1 MNDKGTINIKSFPPS
16 QEVPNSGQTF
26 TFERIISHRR
36 GTGKRK
42 GRLDVA
48 VKWKDYE
55 EPTWEP
61 MEVIKQDDPITLAQ
75 YARQKGLLNSQNWR
89 WARAYLQQNEM
100 EPNDI
105 DEEEIGVASSQDDDN
120 DIVED
125 ASSEGESSDSSIY
138 MPKRKIYRKKH
149 KRKYIYKDFVFY
161 INDKGPSSVKLAKA
175 FHAEVIQQ
183 TKDVDARGSDASAFM
198 PPPQNMVQVLKL
210 KNFKIKKAWIASCGK
225 EITTLIENDTFGFED
240 PPSGTKVIPVM
251 EDLRVKILED
261 GMLDKLK
268 VRIVVRGDLQ
278 KKLLEDI
285 NNWSPTAS
293 HRSLKLFLANACKY
307 KCRVRQ
313 LDFIGAYLQAL
324 MQTDVWIILPSYY
337 ASLFPKYKEYF
348 GRPLKLKKSMYGQN
362 VSGKNWYDELH
373 QYLTS
378 VGFIPSPS
386 CPSMYV
392 RRNKDGSMIKLLNY
406 VDDMLYFCTNEEE
419 LKKFELD
426 LAQRFR
432 LELKGQASWYL
443 SVRIQQ
449 DKNFDI
455 TIDQNRYVQSILR
468 RFLDTARV
476 PETQRHFF
484 TPLPADFKASR
495 KDLAPTEEE
504 SKEIQ
509 RQYNIDYPAC
519 VGCLI
524 YLSYT
529 RTDILYAVNKLAKF
543 NRQPG
548 RFHMDSIVHLLR
560 YIRDSPSFGIKY
572 YSDYEQS
579 PVHKMLKQNGIN
591 TNRELVTFSD
601 SSWQDDPDNSKSTG
615 CYLNIYRGGLIDH
628 SSNMPDP
635 VALSSAEAEYNE
647 GCLACMGTAHIKM
660 LLEDLEQMELDY
672 PIPIIIDSKAA
683 HDMGHSFKSTKHT
696 RHILRRYHYV
706 REGQL
711 TGEHELTWI
720 PKLYQLADIG
730 TKPVNRLDLQNRLQY
745 LFVKL
750 NHERKEE

>member
-1 MNDKGTINIKSFPPS
+1 M
-16 QEVPNSGQTF
+16 
-26 TFERIISHRR
+26 
-36 GTGKRK
+36 
-42 GRLDVA
+42 
-48 VKWKDYE
+48 
-55 EPTWEP
+55 
-61 MEVIKQDDPITLAQ
+61 
-75 YARQKGLLNSQNWR
+75 
-89 WARAYLQQNEM
+89 
-100 EPNDI
+100 
-105 DEEEIGVASSQDDDN
+105 
-120 DIVED
+120 
-125 ASSEGESSDSSIY
+125 
-138 MPKRKIYRKKH
+138 
-149 KRKYIYKDFVFY
+149 
-161 INDKGPSSVKLAKA
+161 
-175 FHAEVIQQ
+175 HAN
-183 TKDVDARGSDASAFM
+183 T
-198 PPPQNMVQVLKL
+198 
-210 KNFKIKKAWIASCGK
+210 
-225 EITTLIENDTFGFED
+225 
-240 PPSGTKVIPVM
+240 
-251 EDLRVKILED
+251 
-261 GMLDKLK
+261 
-268 VRIVVRGDLQ
+268 
-278 KKLLEDI
+278 
-285 NNWSPTAS
+285 
-293 HRSLKLFLANACKY
+293 
-307 KCRVRQ
+307 RQ

-386 CPSMYV
+386 CPSMYI